1 MKNILKKFVSV
12 SLCLVLIFALCS
24 CSSNV
29 EMTEENITETVQI
42 VDTAL
47 KDFDTKKLKKYV
59 DSQTLNVIMN
69 FAEDH
74 EQFAEL
80 GRKIFAGME
89 MNIDSVDTTA
99 GTVTVT
105 VTNKNLTAVAS
116 QFAGQ
121 LLSDYTKVQLL
132 AQLKN
137 ESFLD
142 SGLSTLTDGIA
153 NELAKTEATITLKVK
168 QGKRNLVLSFDED
181 AENAVSGGALSAIKS
196 LI

>member
-89 MNIDSVDTTA
+89 MNIDSIDTTA